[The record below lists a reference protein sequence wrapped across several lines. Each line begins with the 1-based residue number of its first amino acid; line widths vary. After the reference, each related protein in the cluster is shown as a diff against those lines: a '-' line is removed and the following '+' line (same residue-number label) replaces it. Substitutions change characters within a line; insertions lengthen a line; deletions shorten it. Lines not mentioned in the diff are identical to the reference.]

1 MKKILAPAV
10 VVLLAIALVFSLF
23 TFFGMNNASGTPPG
37 TTPGEVGTISVAYD
51 RDDLDA
57 GWSDS
62 EVSSIALKGNAITME
77 GSGATVD
84 GTIITITS
92 AGTYSISGTLDDGQ
106 IIVDT
111 DDKETVKLVLN
122 GAAISCSTSAPISVI
137 NAEKTVITLAGG
149 TENTVTDGSAYIFE
163 DLESNDPNAA
173 IFSKDDLTI
182 NGAGSLTVNARYNNG
197 IQSKD
202 ELRITGG
209 TITVT
214 AVNDGI
220 KGKDAVAIRDGI
232 ITIEAGGDGIQSTND
247 EDAEKGYV
255 AIECG
260 TIIITAGT
268 DGIQAETGV
277 LISGGTIAIS
287 SGGGS
292 TNSSSA
298 TTPGRWDGGTTA
310 DEGDTSSSAKGIKAG
325 VAVTITGGTITVDSS
340 DDAVHSNG
348 SITIGGGTIVL
359 ASGDDG
365 MHADASLEINGGG
378 LRITKCY
385 EGLESAVITING
397 GTIRI
402 VARDDGI
409 NVAGGNDGS
418 STNGRPGQNTF
429 EASGTY
435 HLYINGGYVVIDA
448 TGDGLDSNGSI
459 DMTGGRVIVN
469 GPTNSG
475 NGALDYN
482 GAFKMTG
489 GFLVAAG
496 SAGMAQAP
504 DTSSTRYSVMVT
516 YSSVQAAGTMVH
528 IESADG
534 EDILTFAPAKAYQ
547 SVVVCSPDLK
557 EGSTYGV
564 YSGGSSTG
572 TVADG
577 LYAGGTYTAG
587 TQVTGVTISGIVS
600 YAGSSRAAQ
609 PGGRSPGGMPQ

>member
-260 TIIITAGT
+260 TIITTAGT

>member
-232 ITIEAGGDGIQSTND
+232 ITIEAGGDGIQST
-247 EDAEKGYV
+247 
-255 AIECG
+255 
-260 TIIITAGT
+260 
-268 DGIQAETGV
+268 
-277 LISGGTIAIS
+277 
-287 SGGGS
+287 
-292 TNSSSA
+292 
-298 TTPGRWDGGTTA
+298 
-310 DEGDTSSSAKGIKAG
+310 
-325 VAVTITGGTITVDSS
+325 
-340 DDAVHSNG
+340 
-348 SITIGGGTIVL
+348 
-359 ASGDDG
+359 
-365 MHADASLEINGGG
+365 
-378 LRITKCY
+378 
-385 EGLESAVITING
+385 
-397 GTIRI
+397 
-402 VARDDGI
+402 
-409 NVAGGNDGS
+409 
-418 STNGRPGQNTF
+418 
-429 EASGTY
+429 
-435 HLYINGGYVVIDA
+435 
-448 TGDGLDSNGSI
+448 
-459 DMTGGRVIVN
+459 
-469 GPTNSG
+469 
-475 NGALDYN
+475 
-482 GAFKMTG
+482 
-489 GFLVAAG
+489 
-496 SAGMAQAP
+496 
-504 DTSSTRYSVMVT
+504 
-516 YSSVQAAGTMVH
+516 
-528 IESADG
+528 
-534 EDILTFAPAKAYQ
+534 
-547 SVVVCSPDLK
+547 
-557 EGSTYGV
+557 
-564 YSGGSSTG
+564 
-572 TVADG
+572 
-577 LYAGGTYTAG
+577 
-587 TQVTGVTISGIVS
+587 
-600 YAGSSRAAQ
+600 
-609 PGGRSPGGMPQ
+609 